1 MSAINRIRG
10 LLKQIDKRGAQ
21 SVAGQARK
29 LGGDKILAQAKMGLA
44 EASKEEVT
52 VKGTGRAIQKVLEIA
67 AWFEDKERNEGTR
80 LRLFTSSVTAI
91 DDIVATEAAEESEK
105 MVEDEADDEETPE
118 SRLRQLSVLEVKIS
132 LR

>member
-1 MSAINRIRG
+1 MSAVNRIRG

-21 SVAGQARK
+21 SVAGQARQIR
-29 LGGDKILAQAKMGLA
+29 GDKILAQARMGLA

-67 AWFEDKERNEGTR
+67 AWFDDKERNEGTR
-80 LRLFTSSVTAI
+80 VQLFTSSVTAI
-91 DDIVATEAAEESEK
+91 DDIIVDQGADESENMAEEE
-105 MVEDEADDEETPE
+105 VNEEETPE
-118 SRLRQLSVLEVKIS
+118 SRLRQVSVLEVKIS